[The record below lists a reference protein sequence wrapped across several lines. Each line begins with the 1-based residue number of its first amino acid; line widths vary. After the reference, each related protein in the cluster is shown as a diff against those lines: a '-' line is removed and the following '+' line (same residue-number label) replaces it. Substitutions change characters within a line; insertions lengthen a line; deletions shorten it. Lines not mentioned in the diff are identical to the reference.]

1 MKKKSFKMIIIG
13 NCGVGKTSLVRKFCK
28 NQFNSNY
35 DTTLGVEF
43 DSRDVTIENER
54 IQLQIW
60 DTAGQ
65 EKFKSLIKSFY
76 FNSICVFLVYS
87 INKFAN

>member
-1 MKKKSFKMIIIG
+1 MKKQSLKMIIIG
-13 NCGVGKTSLVRKFCK
+13 NSGVGKTSLVHKFCK
-28 NQFNSNY
+28 GKFASNY
-35 DTTLGVEF
+35 STTIGIEF
-43 DSRDVTIENER
+43 ESKDIKINEKK

-87 INKFAN
+87 INK